1 MQNLPFFVGEWAL
14 QRTLFMIMIV
24 FIACVQICWVPILAI
39 ESRIEFGEFL
49 FRCSYFRPKS
59 VVEPMFIINDQTE
72 LTAVGPT

>member
-39 ESRIEFGEFL
+39 DIADRVQRVCF
-49 FRCSYFRPKS
+49 
-59 VVEPMFIINDQTE
+59 V
-72 LTAVGPT
+72 AVTFAQKVLLNHVYYK